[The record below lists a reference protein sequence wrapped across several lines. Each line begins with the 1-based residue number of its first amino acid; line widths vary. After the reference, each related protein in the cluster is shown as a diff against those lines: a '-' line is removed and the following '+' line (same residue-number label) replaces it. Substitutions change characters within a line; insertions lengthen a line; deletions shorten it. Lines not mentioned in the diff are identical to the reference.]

1 MRKKLLAVLG
11 LTLALS
17 TGITGCAGNGSVAAT
32 FNETDITLGEVKTY
46 VKYQQALY
54 EQLYSVYLGQ
64 EIDWTEVTNAE
75 TKETMGET
83 MVADFLE
90 EYKEMVIVASHASD
104 YNISLTEE
112 QKKEI
117 EESAK
122 KFMEANSK
130 AALKDMGATEDTVIS
145 MLTYMTLQHMVEHAM
160 RDTADTNVTDEEA
173 TQKTISYVT
182 ISKEGTEQDAEGNTV
197 ALTEDEL
204 AALKET
210 AESFSTAGDNFDA
223 TVEAASYT
231 VQTESYG
238 EGDQSMLEDAVYE
251 AADALKEGEI
261 SSVIETDTMYYVVRM
276 DSLHDAE
283 ATEERKAEIIEER
296 EQAAYDELYKQ
307 WSESGE
313 FKTIDRVWNSIT
325 LKNKYTIVYD
335 EIESTTE
342 GDATSNG
349 DTTSNG
355 EAE

>member
-32 FNETDITLGEVKTY
+32 INETDITLGEVKTY

-64 EIDWTEVTNAE
+64 EIDWSEVTNEE

-104 YNISLTEE
+104 YQISLSEE

-117 EESAK
+117 EEAAK
-122 KFMEANSK
+122 KFIEANSK

-145 MLTYMTLQHMVEHAM
+145 MLTYMTLQHLVEHEM
-160 RDTADTNVTDEEA
+160 RDTADKNVTDEEA
-173 TQKTISYVT
+173 AQKTISYVT
-182 ISKEGTEQDAEGNTV
+182 ISKEGTEQDEEGNTV
-197 ALTEDEL
+197 ALTEEEQ
-204 AALKET
+204 ATLKET
-210 AESFSTAGDNFDA
+210 AETISKSGDDLDTAVQDA
-223 TVEAASYT
+223 AYS

-238 EGDQSMLEDAVYE
+238 EGDRGILEETVYE

-261 SSVIETDTMYYVVRM
+261 SGVIETDTMYYVVRM
-276 DSLHDAE
+276 DSLYDEA

-313 FKTIDRVWNSIT
+313 FKTVDRVWASIV
-325 LKNKYTIVYD
+325 LKNKYTIVSD
-335 EIESTTE
+335 EIESITD
-342 GDATSNG
+342 GDATSTG